1 MKRILKIFTI
11 CFICVILTA
20 IQIAECPAQTVT
32 KKSSEQLQNSNAA
45 KKPKVLITYFSQS
58 GTTKKVAEKIKK
70 MTGADLFRIQTKK
83 KYTSNYDKL
92 VDIGLKEQ
100 KKNAR
105 PALKSKVKSIKQYD
119 TIIIGYPIWWDDAP
133 MAIYSFLESYN
144 LSGKTILPFCTSG
157 GSDISA
163 SVKHIKKVCK
173 KSVVKTGLTAND
185 VSDKKISNWLKKN
198 KVTVKEEISVK
209 LLIGKTNVT
218 SKTYNMKTGTSKTL
232 KTSSN
237 EKISSISYT
246 SSNPKAVSVSKKGV
260 IKAKKSGTSKITVA
274 VKTKQGSK
282 KVWMKVKASAS
293 KPTPTPEI
301 PDKEGDKTLI
311 VYFTYTGNAGTIA
324 DIISEK
330 TGAAKVRLE
339 TVKTYPSDYSGV
351 YDEAMAE
358 KNTNARPE
366 LKTKIEDMDTY
377 DTIFVGYPIWHGDTP
392 MAIRTFLEEYDF
404 TGKTVIPYCTSGSS
418 RPDTSFTHVKESAKG
433 AKVPDGFWSTSSELG
448 NLKELVLKW
457 LDELGI
463 LKEDK
468 ENDTMKITVGDTV
481 FTATLADNSSAAALK
496 ELLVKGPLTINMHD
510 YANMEKVGPIGT
522 SLPTNDEHIVTEPGD
537 IILYLGNSLVIYY
550 DTNTWNFTR
559 IGRLNDVTQAELME
573 ALGKGDVTVTFSLE

>member
-1 MKRILKIFTI
+1 M
-11 CFICVILTA
+11 
-20 IQIAECPAQTVT
+20 
-32 KKSSEQLQNSNAA
+32 
-45 KKPKVLITYFSQS
+45 
-58 GTTKKVAEKIKK
+58 
-70 MTGADLFRIQTKK
+70 
-83 KYTSNYDKL
+83 
-92 VDIGLKEQ
+92 
-100 KKNAR
+100 
-105 PALKSKVKSIKQYD
+105 
-119 TIIIGYPIWWDDAP
+119 
-133 MAIYSFLESYN
+133 
-144 LSGKTILPFCTSG
+144 
-157 GSDISA
+157 
-163 SVKHIKKVCK
+163 
-173 KSVVKTGLTAND
+173 
-185 VSDKKISNWLKKN
+185 
-198 KVTVKEEISVK
+198 TVKEEISVK

-237 EKISSISYT
+237 EKISYISYT